1 MEFDGKKLR
10 KIRTDRGVSQG
21 QLSRMIGYNRVV
33 ITRLEAGTY
42 GAVSLGLVSAIATA
56 LECEFGD
63 LLTQTGVEG
72 A

>member
-10 KIRTDRGVSQG
+10 QIRLEKDVSQG

-33 ITRLEAGTY
+33 ISRLEAGTY
-42 GAVSLGLVSAIATA
+42 GAISISLVNKIANA
-56 LECEFGD
+56 LGCEFND
-63 LLTQTGVEG
+63 LMTQ